1 MRTVILYGE
10 LAKRFGREHK
20 FAVKNVHEAIRA
32 LKANF
37 AGFASYMGR
46 AHLDGYGFKIFTG
59 GSFLTYD
66 ELGNPCGSSSSIR
79 IVPVLLGAGSGWF
92 KVLLGA
98 VLVAAGIIVT
108 GMSFGSA
115 SQVGGVLISVGAG
128 LIFGG
133 VADLLTSPPK
143 GPLERE
149 GSINKNSYLFNGPA
163 NVTAQGHAIP
173 VFYGRLLVGTCVVSA
188 GVESYE
194 QQ

>member
-10 LAKRFGREHK
+10 LAKRFGREHR
-20 FAVKNVHEAIRA
+20 FAAKNVHEVIRA

-46 AHLDGYGFKIFTG
+46 AHLDGFGFKIFTG
-59 GSFLTYD
+59 GGFLTYD
-66 ELGNPCGSSSSIR
+66 ELGNPCGGDDAIR

-98 VLVAAGIIVT
+98 VLVVAGVLVT
-108 GMSFGSA
+108 GLSFGSA
-115 SQVGGVLISVGAG
+115 GQVGGAMISVGVG

-143 GPLERE
+143 GPGERE
-149 GSINKNSYLFNGPA
+149 QSINKNSYLFNGPA

-173 VFYGRLLVGTCVVSA
+173 VFYGRAMVGSCVVSA

-194 QQ
+194 Q